1 MLLLLAG
8 IFSLVS
14 MTSCKDDKDEDD
26 PKNPV
31 ASFQYAIDQDDFLK
45 VHLPIFRRMPLPM
58 NGISV
63 IRLQGQTTLQHS
75 RIRCMNSLQP
85 EPIQLY

>member
-1 MLLLLAG
+1 MKNKFSRWSTMLLLLAG

-45 VHLPIFRRMPLPM
+45 VTFSTDALIFQAL
-58 NGISV
+58 NKSY
-63 IRLQGQTTLQHS
+63 
-75 RIRCMNSLQP
+75 CSLTF
-85 EPIQLY
+85 